1 MCPHISAIIESAKV
15 HINNGVTLRMIQ
27 QQHELGDHC
36 LHNCWFRSDGMT
48 LKMSAFTYIGMLYT
62 QKKFP
67 WNNIIVYDCSVYQKQ
82 TDIESDIVF
91 LELASTICSF
101 K

>member
-1 MCPHISAIIESAKV
+1 
-15 HINNGVTLRMIQ
+15 MIQ

-62 QKKFP
+62 QTKFQ

-82 TDIESDIVF
+82 TDIEIDIVF
-91 LELASTICSF
+91 LELAGTICSF